1 MGLVSMSRITT
12 IQVVGPDRFDT
23 GTAQTPGSARR
34 AAISPELGITSA
46 IWGGLFEVEP
56 GARTGIH
63 HHGSQD
69 TIAFVLSGVCE
80 IRWGEHGEFVSH
92 ASAGDFIHVSAFL
105 PHMEINPSREQSFL
119 WVVVRST
126 PTPIVVNLPDTIW
139 R

>member
-1 MGLVSMSRITT
+1 MGLVSMSRIRE
-12 IQVVGPDRFDT
+12 IQVVRPDRFDA
-23 GTAQTPGSARR
+23 GTAQTPGSERR
-34 AAISPELGITSA
+34 AAIAPELGITSA

-69 TIAFVLSGVCE
+69 TIAFVLSGACE
-80 IRWGEHGEFVSH
+80 IRWGERGEFVSY
-92 ASAGDFIHVSAFL
+92 ASAGDFIHVPAFL